1 MRGRGEGGATEHF
14 TSAQT
19 SEGGRKLE
27 SEWGGR
33 WLELVLL
40 EPGCSPSSRAL
51 LALVGSSA
59 RHPDRA
65 LCSPDPVSCRCA
77 PSCPSLPLLCDG
89 EDGRATHPR
98 VEGDTVA
105 TEAVRGSK
113 DREDVQGRSALSG
126 SLRADSVCPSPSKL
140 SQTHPA
146 LSSGCRGAQSNGLL
160 SPTSPS
166 FS

>member
-1 MRGRGEGGATEHF
+1 MPRLLREEGSWRVSGAGDGWSLSCWSLAVLPPPGR
-14 TSAQT
+14 S
-19 SEGGRKLE
+19 
-27 SEWGGR
+27 WP
-33 WLELVLL
+33 WW
-40 EPGCSPSSRAL
+40 AL
-51 LALVGSSA
+51 L
-59 RHPDRA
+59 PDIQTG
-65 LCSPDPVSCRCA
+65 LWCSPDPVSYCCA
-77 PSCPSLPLLCDG
+77 PSCPSLPLLHDG